1 MNSLKKVISWGLVD
15 LNKNKVISTFNTRKE
30 ARAGRRFSK
39 TQGYDF
45 KIVKFQAQE
54 VVR

>member
-15 LNKNKVISTFNTRKE
+15 LNKNKVISTFSTRKE
-30 ARAGRRFSK
+30 ARAERRYTKSN
-39 TQGYDF
+39 GHDF
-45 KIVKFQAQE
+45 KIVRFQAQE